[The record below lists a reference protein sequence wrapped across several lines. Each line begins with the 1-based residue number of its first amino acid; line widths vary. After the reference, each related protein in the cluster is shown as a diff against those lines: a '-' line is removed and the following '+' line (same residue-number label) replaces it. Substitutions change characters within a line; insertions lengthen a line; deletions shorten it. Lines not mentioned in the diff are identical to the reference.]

1 VRKTTLSARRS
12 SLGRLIAI
20 TALALASAPGLSA
33 AQDSHQRPLLRT
45 PSKGAGNPLMGGS
58 RPQPGGSFAQKP
70 ASPTAPA
77 APGGAPG
84 ATPPGAPAL
93 PRVGL
98 PGATPRDGAAVPGAP
113 NPGDTGDDPISKLST
128 PSEFEFKPKPG
139 NYEVSF
145 DLRDVDLPTL
155 VEAVSKTTG
164 KKFIF
169 GSKLRAIQATVVSPG
184 KVSMDEAY
192 AAFLA
197 ILEQNGMTVIPHGSY
212 LKIVESQDASNLATP
227 IYGTASPVPAEDR
240 YITRLYRLQNISTG
254 EVVAILDKF
263 KTKDAL
269 IVPYEPSNLLIITET
284 GTNTRRLM
292 RIIEEIDVGSAGDQ
306 LWVQPVHNAAASEVA
321 TKLSEILGGGSGGTG
336 RGAQS
341 SSNII
346 ADDRTNSLIL
356 KTTKTD
362 YEKILDLIRKLDT
375 PLTGDSQIHV
385 LPLQHAKCAD
395 LQTTLTGVLG
405 SGGGAARPAGG
416 NARRPGAAG
425 QGATGGGAPGTT
437 DEIFEGQVKVNCD
450 EATNALVTT
459 SSLRDFVALRNVIDQ
474 LDRPRRQ
481 VFIEAVIMDLN
492 IDRSTDFGLGYHGG
506 APIGSGDTQSFFYGG
521 NNPGASIAGVPANL
535 EALAL
540 GVRGPEIE
548 GSQNLFGTGVSIPA
562 LGVVMHA
569 LAKDSDSNV
578 LATPH
583 ILATD
588 SVQAEISIGQN
599 IALQTNL
606 GNVGQLA
613 QAAGAGG
620 AGLQGF
626 FGGLG
631 GLGGQGQ
638 RQDIGTR
645 ITVTPYINDS
655 DQVRLELAEEISDL
669 GARDGALG
677 AASINKRTAKTTLIV
692 KDQQTIVIGGLVRDQ
707 FSVGES
713 KVPLLGDIPVLGFLF
728 RQQTKKK
735 TKTNLLLVLTP
746 HVVRDQADLRRIF
759 ERKMQERQ
767 EFLDRYFVFNDGAEW
782 EPPQDWT
789 RANGLLE
796 TIRQAQMTLAER
808 ERLEAEV
815 RPRAKTHEPVEPI
828 SLPSI
833 GDGGGGSAAPAARP
847 AGGAATPAARPS
859 TQRGT
864 VRRPGGA
871 RTPAPT
877 NVEQ

>member
-1 VRKTTLSARRS
+1 MHQYLAWVSLHPATLGCPCIQQRS
-12 SLGRLIAI
+12 S
-20 TALALASAPGLSA
+20 
-33 AQDSHQRPLLRT
+33 
-45 PSKGAGNPLMGGS
+45 K
-58 RPQPGGSFAQKP
+58 
-70 ASPTAPA
+70 
-77 APGGAPG
+77 
-84 ATPPGAPAL
+84 
-93 PRVGL
+93 
-98 PGATPRDGAAVPGAP
+98 
-113 NPGDTGDDPISKLST
+113 
-128 PSEFEFKPKPG
+128 
-139 NYEVSF
+139 
-145 DLRDVDLPTL
+145 
-155 VEAVSKTTG
+155 
-164 KKFIF
+164 
-169 GSKLRAIQATVVSPG
+169 
-184 KVSMDEAY
+184 
-192 AAFLA
+192 LA
-197 ILEQNGMTVIPHGSY
+197 ILQ
-212 LKIVESQDASNLATP
+212 
-227 IYGTASPVPAEDR
+227 
-240 YITRLYRLQNISTG
+240 
-254 EVVAILDKF
+254 
-263 KTKDAL
+263 
-269 IVPYEPSNLLIITET
+269 
-284 GTNTRRLM
+284 
-292 RIIEEIDVGSAGDQ
+292 
-306 LWVQPVHNAAASEVA
+306 
-321 TKLSEILGGGSGGTG
+321 
-336 RGAQS
+336 
-341 SSNII
+341 
-346 ADDRTNSLIL
+346 
-356 KTTKTD
+356 
-362 YEKILDLIRKLDT
+362 
-375 PLTGDSQIHV
+375 GDSQIHV

-395 LQTTLTGVLG
+395 LSTTLTGVLG
-405 SGGGAARPAGG
+405 TGSGAASRAPAGG
-416 NARRPGAAG
+416 ARRQAAPAGGA
-425 QGATGGGAPGTT
+425 ATGGGAPGTT

-492 IDRSTDFGLGYHGG
+492 VDRSTDFGLGYHGG
-506 APIGSGDTQSFFYGG
+506 APIGSGDEQSFFYGG
-521 NNPGASIAGVPANL
+521 NNPGQSISGVPANL

-606 GNVGQLA
+606 GGNLGALA

-620 AGLQGF
+620 AAGL
-626 FGGLG
+626 GGLGGLLG

-692 KDQQTIVIGGLVRDQ
+692 RDQQTIVIGGLVRDQ
-707 FSVGES
+707 FTVGES

-815 RPRAKTHEPVEPI
+815 RPKAKTHEPVEPI
-828 SLPSI
+828 SLPTI
-833 GDGGGGSAAPAARP
+833 GEGGGGGGAAAPAAKP
-847 AGGAATPAARPS
+847 AAAPATPGRG

-864 VRRPGGA
+864 VRRPA
-871 RTPAPT
+871 TRQAAPT